1 MFISM
6 FQGLHMF
13 RTLLVLL
20 VVSAVLFGCGK
31 SGNVRWVHYD
41 ETYCADKWEKSVN
54 NEKLK
59 SNISSYLEGKGIK
72 VFEIE
77 IFTDRSAETCTDC
90 ACKSGRRVKVKI
102 KRSDVKEI
110 KREGFYE

>member
-1 MFISM
+1 M

-13 RTLLVLL
+13 RTFFVLL
-20 VVSAVLFGCGK
+20 AVSALLFGCGK
-31 SGNVRWVHYD
+31 SGNVRWLHYD

-59 SNISSYLEGKGIK
+59 SNITTYLDAKGIK

-77 IFTDRSAETCTDC
+77 IFTDRTAETCTDC
-90 ACKSGRRVKVKI
+90 VCKSGRRIKVKI
-102 KRSDVKEI
+102 KRNDVKEI
-110 KREGFYE
+110 KKEGFYE

>member
-20 VVSAVLFGCGK
+20 VVPAILSGCGK
-31 SGNVRWVHYD
+31 SNVRWVHYD
-41 ETYCADKWEKSVN
+41 ETYCADKWEKSIN

-59 SNISSYLEGKGIK
+59 TNITTYLESKGIK

-77 IFTDRSAETCTDC
+77 IFTDRTAEPCPDC
-90 ACKSGRRVKVKI
+90 VCKSGRRVKVKV
-102 KRSDVKEI
+102 KRSDVKKI